1 MGESGRRACPLG
13 PQLNDGHLRGLS
25 SSILEK
31 TVIHSVIH
39 LLIMQIVEG
48 LLCAGPVLGSGD
60 TMNKI
65 KSLLSWRLFSRGR
78 RRQTINKY
86 KITVK

>member
-1 MGESGRRACPLG
+1 
-13 PQLNDGHLRGLS
+13 
-25 SSILEK
+25 
-31 TVIHSVIH
+31 
-39 LLIMQIVEG
+39 MQIVEG
-48 LLCAGPVLGSGD
+48 LLRAGPVLGSGD

-86 KITVK
+86 KITVITFKIIVQMVLLKYF

>member
-1 MGESGRRACPLG
+1 
-13 PQLNDGHLRGLS
+13 
-25 SSILEK
+25 
-31 TVIHSVIH
+31 
-39 LLIMQIVEG
+39 MQIVEG
-48 LLCAGPVLGSGD
+48 LLRAGPVLGSGD